1 LTKEVLFVI
10 IDLSKERKIKEMKCN
25 YDECLME
32 KCPSYCKECEIEII
46 KYPDCPTFDFTCP
59 YCLASGECII
69 DNPKEECDEYWY
81 YNQEEEEDEI

>member
-1 LTKEVLFVI
+1 MLNV
-10 IDLSKERKIKEMKCN
+10 
-25 YDECLME
+25 
-32 KCPSYCKECEIEII
+32 EII

-69 DNPKEECDEYWY
+69 DNPKEECEEYWY